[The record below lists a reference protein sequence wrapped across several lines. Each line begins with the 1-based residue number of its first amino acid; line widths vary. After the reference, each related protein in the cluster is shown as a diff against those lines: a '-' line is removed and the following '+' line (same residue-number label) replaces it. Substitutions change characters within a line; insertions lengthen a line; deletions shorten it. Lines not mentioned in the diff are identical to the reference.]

1 MTRKKK
7 KVLGFNEGGKR
18 EREKKI
24 KSRDSKMGNCRV
36 YEVTAGIDI

>member
-1 MTRKKK
+1 MARKK

-18 EREKKI
+18 EREREKI